1 MQKLN
6 VGAVGYGYWGPN
18 LIRNFMELPGSDL
31 CAVADLDTARLQ
43 HVKDRYPTIRL
54 TTSNYEELF
63 HAGLDA
69 VVVATPPH
77 THYRIVRNCLE
88 HGLHVLVEKPLTLN
102 SEEGCELI
110 RVAEANN
117 RVLMVGHT
125 FEYNP
130 AVRALKQMID
140 SGELGEIQYIDAV
153 RVSLGLFNSHLNV
166 IWDLAPH
173 DISILLHLLG
183 AMPIGVAA
191 QGTACV
197 QDGIEDV
204 AYMTMR
210 FPNNVLAHIR
220 MSWLDPCK
228 TRRITVVGSKKMVI
242 YDDVE
247 PQEKLKVYDKGV
259 KAIRHTDTYGEFQ
272 FAYHYGDIVSPY
284 IRFEEPLRLEC
295 GHFLECIRE
304 GKRPLTDGYN
314 GLRVVEIVEA
324 AQHSLKNGGGLYD
337 FHPHFTMNGTT
348 FTAGRTNGTNGNG
361 AHHMAINQ
369 EAVRN
374 GVHAH

>member
-1 MQKLN
+1 MQKLK

-18 LIRNFMELPGSDL
+18 LIRNFVELPGSEL
-31 CAVADLDTARLQ
+31 YAVADLDEARLK
-43 HVKDRYPTIRL
+43 HVQERYPQIKLVTR
-54 TTSNYEELF
+54 NYEDLF
-63 HAGLDA
+63 NCGLDA

-77 THYRIVRNCLE
+77 THHRIVRNCLE
-88 HGLHVLVEKPLTLN
+88 HGLHVLVEKPLTLK
-102 SEEGCELI
+102 SADACDLI
-110 RVAEANN
+110 RIAEEQR

-130 AVRALKQMID
+130 AVRVLKQMID

-183 AMPIGVAA
+183 EMPIGVAA

-197 QDGIEDV
+197 QEGIEDV

-210 FPNNVLAHIR
+210 FSNNVMAHIR

-259 KAIRHTDTYGEFQ
+259 KAIRHTDTFGEFQ

-284 IRFEEPLRLEC
+284 IRFEEPLRVEC
-295 GHFLECIRE
+295 AHFLEASRE
-304 GKRPLTDGYN
+304 GKRPLTDGYS

-324 AQHSLKNGGGLYD
+324 AQKSLRNGGGLYE
-337 FHPHFTMNGTT
+337 FKPHFTMNG
-348 FTAGRTNGTNGNG
+348 ALLSPV
-361 AHHMAINQ
+361 AA
-369 EAVRN
+369 
-374 GVHAH
+374 